1 MASPQS
7 GSDQTAPDLPP
18 YLTSSWRLD
27 PLDETNNSHQLR
39 DFTTSSI
46 SKALIETQLSQYDA
60 TQRKRGTKHT
70 SSLSSLAVSKV
81 LQLLFASDV
90 QAGDAKTIFES
101 LGTTNLK
108 RLLNDPSLTYP
119 QFRRLYGHLKNHSFL
134 DCEKEIDIDQ
144 VVLRN
149 ERYIRSRG
157 KNANR
162 DGRYLINLRQLLTIL
177 PKAGLSDRGYPIVH
191 AAPPLGGL
199 ELLKLDPD
207 PDLDP
212 DFATRIQNTNAS
224 MAKNFQRITKG
235 ILNGMD
241 WNNVV
246 VAGGMAFLTLMH
258 TPPVSDESFGV
269 LLPDVD
275 LYLFGLGK
283 SQSIVQV
290 ILKHSTS
297 ECSHKVFHLY
307 FRHCPRQV
315 LMRQTQRSS
324 TFTISGGVIP

>member
-1 MASPQS
+1 MASTQPDS
-7 GSDQTAPDLPP
+7 SQTAPALPS
-18 YLTSSWRLD
+18 YLLSSWRLN
-27 PLDETNNSHQLR
+27 PLDETNNNHQLR

-46 SKALIETQLSQYDA
+46 SKALIETQLSLYDA
-60 TQRKRGTKHT
+60 TRKKRNTRIT
-70 SSLSSLAVSKV
+70 PSLSSLAVAKV
-81 LQLLFASDV
+81 LHLLFAADCSA
-90 QAGDAKTIFES
+90 QDAKTIFES

-119 QFRRLYGHLKNHSFL
+119 QFRRIFKYLQAHSLL
-134 DCEKEIDIDQ
+134 DCEKEIEVDQ

-162 DGRYLINLRQLLTIL
+162 DGLYLISLQQLLAIL
-177 PKAGLSDRGYPIVH
+177 PKAGLSERGYPIVH

-199 ELLKLDPD
+199 EMFKLDPD
-207 PDLDP
+207 PDPDP
-212 DFATRIQNTNAS
+212 DFATRIQKTNAS
-224 MAKNFQRITKG
+224 LAENFQRITKG
-235 ILNGMD
+235 ILKGMD
-241 WNNVV
+241 WNNVI
-246 VAGGMAFLTLMH
+246 VAGGMGFLTLMH

-290 ILKHSTS
+290 
-297 ECSHKVFHLY
+297 
-307 FRHCPRQV
+307 V
-315 LMRQTQRSS
+315 LENSS
-324 TFTISGGVIP
+324 IRVL